1 MAPKY
6 AAIDVGTNSTRL
18 LVARV
23 ESSRLVPEFF
33 TLRTCRIGEGMS
45 KAEGLQPEPV
55 ARTLRV
61 LQEYHQLIR
70 DCGVEKVRVVATS
83 AVREAPNAAEFI
95 SRAQRETGF
104 NVEVISGEEE
114 AFLNYLGVCRGLPNL
129 KSGVVVDIGGGS
141 TEFTYLVAN
150 SSGTRLCCQSVPLG
164 AVRLTEKPLLL
175 EGILALLK
183 SVLEEIKS
191 LPQKSLVG
199 VGGTITNLAAVD
211 QSLAFYDPE
220 KVHGYYLSAD
230 AVTRIL
236 FFLAA
241 KNKEERKNVPGLQP
255 ERADIIVAGT
265 MILWTI
271 LNYLQVPGIVVS
283 EADILH
289 GIIWQLAE
297 GASN

>member
-1 MAPKY
+1 VSTKY
-6 AAIDVGTNSTRL
+6 AAIDIGTNSARL

-23 ESSRLVPEFF
+23 ESGRVVPEFF
-33 TLRTCRIGEGMS
+33 TLRTCRIGEGMTR
-45 KAEGLQPEPV
+45 AEGLQPEPV

-61 LQEYHQLIR
+61 LREYRQLIR
-70 DCGVEKVRVVATS
+70 DYGVEKERVVATS
-83 AVREAPNAAEFI
+83 AVREAPNAAEFV
-95 SRAQRETGF
+95 SQAREETGF

-114 AFLNYLGVCRGLPNL
+114 AFLNYLGVCRALPNL

-141 TEFTYLVAN
+141 TEFTYLVSG
-150 SSGTRLCCQSVPLG
+150 SSGSRLCCRSVPIG

-183 SVLEEIKS
+183 DVLEEIKH
-191 LPQKSLVG
+191 LPQKNLVG
-199 VGGTITNLAAVD
+199 VGGTITNLAAID

-220 KVHGYYLSAD
+220 KVHGYRLSTD
-230 AVTRIL
+230 AVGRIL
-236 FFLAA
+236 FLLAA
-241 KNKEERKNVPGLQP
+241 KNKEERKRVPGLQP

-265 MILWTI
+265 TILWAI
-271 LNYLQVPGIVVS
+271 LGYLQVPEIVVS

-289 GIIWQLAE
+289 GIIWELAE